1 MVPWKQIWI
10 DGRLGIT
17 KDLDWKKGRGQKWL
31 KKRSWCATRDILA
44 MLNFARLSII
54 QFKYKLKEAA
64 MLKVKTLKRKFVA
77 DLNPKIQLF
86 IIILLQMMQLKC

>member
-1 MVPWKQIWI
+1 
-10 DGRLGIT
+10 
-17 KDLDWKKGRGQKWL
+17 
-31 KKRSWCATRDILA
+31 

-86 IIILLQMMQLKC
+86 ITILLQMMQLKC